1 MKEEEEADFSAVP
14 CERTGGNG
22 QKLKCRKFHLNV
34 IVCLLNHCCSDEAL
48 KPAAKKVVK
57 ASTLDMFKALL
68 SVLCSLLFLTLL

>member
-1 MKEEEEADFSAVP
+1 MKEEEAGFSAVP

-34 IVCLLNHCCSDEAL
+34 IVCLLNHCYRDETL
-48 KPAAKKVVK
+48 KPAAKEVVK
-57 ASTLDMFKALL
+57 ASTSNRFKALL